1 MWAWF
6 SSSLAK
12 LKLDDIPWIAA
23 RVQPHSSCAKS
34 KIDMVTLLSC
44 RAQGIS
50 QSYAQHVHQGAWL
63 YSYSLTFVSDLTV
76 WKTTDRQIK
85 DSSFW
90 GHEL

>member
-63 YSYSLTFVSDLTV
+63 YSYSLFDFCQWPDSLENYRQ
-76 WKTTDRQIK
+76 TD
-85 DSSFW
+85 
-90 GHEL
+90 